1 MNMKILRH
9 ARAIWK
15 GSVPTG
21 SGSMTLGR
29 DGLELPFTLKA
40 RVEDNAGT
48 NPEELIGAAH
58 AGCFSMALSSLIE
71 DTGKTPGTV
80 ETTARVT
87 LEQKSDG
94 FWITEVHLVTRGVD
108 QDMTNDEFV
117 EFALKAKSTCPVSKL
132 YSSAMITLD
141 AALA

>member
-29 DGLELPFTLKA
+29 DGQVLPFTLKA

-71 DTGKTPGTV
+71 ETGKTPGTV

-87 LEQKSDG
+87 LEQKPDG
-94 FWITEVHLVTRGVD
+94 FWITEVHLVTRGSD

-117 EFALKAKSTCPVSKL
+117 EFAAKAKSTCPVSKL
-132 YSSAMITLD
+132 YSSATITLD